1 MPHLADRANLYKCL
15 FLIRYLLTDVGEKNI
30 NNIVAEWYED
40 KENVDKM
47 QNRKISFRITHE
59 GDE

>member
-1 MPHLADRANLYKCL
+1 
-15 FLIRYLLTDVGEKNI
+15 VGEKNI

-47 QNRKISFRITHE
+47 QNWKISSRIIIE
-59 GDE
+59 